1 MTKSILFFG
10 ILFFSIDLIAQEIQA
25 TKKQLNFFL
34 ECEACDFTF
43 VRQELEFVSF
53 VRDPKLADVH
63 ILSSHSHTGSG
74 GRKFFIQF
82 IGMSTFEGQNFDYEY
97 LAEQSETEDQTR
109 KGLLKL
115 IQTGVLQ
122 YYSKAG
128 LLSQLEIKLD
138 ENGLTKPVESIADP
152 WKLWVFQLEAGSF
165 FQKEETQNDY
175 TFNTEVRIDKVT
187 RDWKTRVEGQ
197 YMINS
202 ENYFDEGEKI
212 ENNQSETE
220 INANYIL
227 SLSSH
232 WSAGIF
238 GDYSSRT
245 YLNIKQLY
253 QIAPGIE
260 YNIFPWDVSNRKIFT
275 LRYQAGVRNYRYNE
289 ITIYDKIRESLF
301 YEELSLNLELVQP
314 WGTVETRLEG
324 RHYFH
329 DFSKNRLVF
338 ATELSVR
345 LTKQF
350 SVFCELEAQV
360 VHDQLYLPK
369 GDASLEDILLER
381 RKQATTY
388 ELGGQ
393 VGFRFTFGSIY
404 NSVVNERFKN
414 NN

>member
-1 MTKSILFFG
+1 MTKSILL
-10 ILFFSIDLIAQEIQA
+10 ILLLLFTFNLIAQENQES
-25 TKKQLNFFL
+25 KKQINFFL

-74 GRKFFIQF
+74 GRIFFIEF
-82 IGMSTFEGQNFDYEY
+82 IGMGTFEGQNFDYEY

-115 IQTGVLQ
+115 IQTGILQ

-128 LLSQLEIKLD
+128 LLKQLEIDLD
-138 ENGLTKPVESIADP
+138 KNENTEIVSTIEDP
-152 WKLWVFQLEAGSF
+152 WKLWVFQIEAGTF
-165 FQKEETQNDY
+165 FQKEESQNEY
-175 TFNTEVRIDKVT
+175 TFNTEVRVDKVT
-187 RDWKTRVEGQ
+187 DDWKMRIEGQ
-197 YMINS
+197 YQIYR
-202 ENYFDEGEKI
+202 ENFFDDGEKI
-212 ENNQSETE
+212 TNNQEEAE
-220 INANYIL
+220 INANYVL
-227 SLSSH
+227 SLSPH

-238 GDYSSRT
+238 SGYSSRT
-245 YLNIKQLY
+245 YMNIKHMY
-253 QIAPGIE
+253 EFAPGVE
-260 YNIFPWDVSNRKIFT
+260 YNIFPWDISNRKIFT
-275 LRYQAGVRNYRYNE
+275 LRYQAGIRNYYYNE
-289 ITIYDKIRESLF
+289 VTIYDKTDELLF

-314 WGTVETRLEG
+314 WGTIETRLEG

-329 DFSKNRLVF
+329 DFSKNRLSF
-338 ATELSVR
+338 DTELSVR

-350 SVFCELEAQV
+350 SVFAEIEAQV

-369 GDASLEDILLER
+369 GDASLEDILLQR

-393 VGFRFTFGSIY
+393 VGLRFTFGSIY
-404 NSVVNERFKN
+404 SSVVNERFKN
-414 NN
+414 N

>member
-1 MTKSILFFG
+1 MTKSILLLI
-10 ILFFSIDLIAQEIQA
+10 ILFLTINLIAQEVQES
-25 TKKQLNFFL
+25 KKQINFFL

-53 VRDPKLADVH
+53 VRDPKLGDVH

-74 GRKFFIQF
+74 GRKLFIQF
-82 IGMSTFEGQNFDYEY
+82 IGLNSFEGQNFDYEY
-97 LAEQSETEDQTR
+97 VAEQSETDDQTR

-115 IQTGVLQ
+115 IQTGILQ

-128 LLSQLEIKLD
+128 LLNQVDIVLD
-138 ENGLTKPVESIADP
+138 ENGFTKSVEQITDP
-152 WKLWVFQLEAGSF
+152 WNLWVFQIEAGSY
-165 FQKEETQNDY
+165 FQKEETQNEY
-175 TFNTEVRIDKVT
+175 TFNTELRIDKVT
-187 RDWKTRVEGQ
+187 KDWKTRIEGQ
-197 YMINS
+197 YMINR

-220 INANYIL
+220 IEANYII
-227 SLSSH
+227 SLSPH

-238 GDYSSRT
+238 GGYSSQT
-245 YLNIKQLY
+245 YLNIKHLY
-253 QIAPGIE
+253 EAAPGIE

-275 LRYQAGVRNYRYNE
+275 LRYQAGIRNYYYNE
-289 ITIYDKIRESLF
+289 LTIYDKTQELLF

-314 WGTVETRLEG
+314 WGTVETTLEG

-329 DFSKNRLVF
+329 DFSKNRIVF
-338 ATELSVR
+338 DTELSVR
-345 LTKQF
+345 LTRQF
-350 SVFCELEAQV
+350 SVFGEIEAQV

-369 GDASLEDILLER
+369 GDSSLEDILLER

-404 NSVVNERFKN
+404 NNVVNERFKN
-414 NN
+414 N

>member
-1 MTKSILFFG
+1 MTKSIQLFV
-10 ILFFSIDLIAQEIQA
+10 LLIITFNLSAQENQES
-25 TKKQLNFFL
+25 KKQLNFFL

-82 IGMSTFEGQNFDYEY
+82 IGLKTFDGQNFDYEY
-97 LAEQSETEDQTR
+97 LAEQSETDDQTR

-122 YYSKAG
+122 YYSKSG
-128 LLSQLEIKLD
+128 LLNQVEINLD
-138 ENGLTKPVESIADP
+138 ENELTESEELIADP
-152 WKLWVFQLEAGSF
+152 WKLWVFQLEAGSY
-165 FQKEETQNDY
+165 FQKEETQNEY
-175 TFNTEVRIDKVT
+175 TFNTEIRIDKVT
-187 RDWKTRVEGQ
+187 EAWKTRLEGRYQ
-197 YMINS
+197 IYR
-202 ENYFDEGEKI
+202 ENYFDDGEKI
-212 ENNQSETE
+212 ENNQNETE
-220 INANYIL
+220 IDANYIK
-227 SLSSH
+227 SLSPH
-232 WSAGIF
+232 WSAGMF
-238 GDYSSRT
+238 GGYSAQT
-245 YLNIKQLY
+245 YLNIKHLY
-253 QIAPGIE
+253 EIAPGIE

-275 LRYQAGVRNYRYNE
+275 FRYQAGVRNYRYNE
-289 ITIYDKIRESLF
+289 ITIYDKMEELLF
-301 YEELSLNLELVQP
+301 YEELSLNLQLVQP
-314 WGTVETRLEG
+314 WGTVETSLEG

-329 DFSKNRLVF
+329 DFSKNRLILD
-338 ATELSVR
+338 AEISVR
-345 LTKQF
+345 ITKQF

-404 NSVVNERFKN
+404 NSVVNERF
-414 NN
+414 

>member
-1 MTKSILFFG
+1 MTKAIL
-10 ILFFSIDLIAQEIQA
+10 LFVALFLAINLTAQEIGES
-25 TKKQLNFFL
+25 KKQLNFFL
-34 ECEACDFTF
+34 ECEPCDFTF

-74 GRKFFIQF
+74 GRKIFLQF
-82 IGMSTFEGQNFDYEY
+82 IGMNTFEGQNVDYEY
-97 LAEQSETEDQTR
+97 LAEQSETDDQTR

-115 IQTGVLQ
+115 IQAGVIQ

-128 LLSQLEIKLD
+128 LLSQLEIDLD
-138 ENGLTKPVESIADP
+138 ENGSSKSVELIADP

-165 FQKEETQNDY
+165 FQKEETQNEY
-175 TFNTEVRIDKVT
+175 TFNTELRIDKVT
-187 RDWKTRVEGQ
+187 EAWKTRIEGQ
-197 YMINS
+197 YMINR
-202 ENYFDEGEKI
+202 ENYFDEGEII

-220 INANYIL
+220 IDASYIL
-227 SLSSH
+227 SLSPH

-238 GDYSSRT
+238 GGYSSRT
-245 YLNIKQLY
+245 YLNIKHLY

-275 LRYQAGVRNYRYNE
+275 LRYEAGIRNYYYNE
-289 ITIYDKIRESLF
+289 ITIYDKMQELLF
-301 YEELSLNLELVQP
+301 YQELGLNLELVQP
-314 WGTVETRLEG
+314 WGTVQTSLEG

-338 ATELSVR
+338 DTELSVR

-350 SVFCELEAQV
+350 SVFGEIEAQV

-414 NN
+414 N

>member
-1 MTKSILFFG
+1 MTKSILLFLL
-10 ILFFSIDLIAQEIQA
+10 LFFTIDLLAQEIQES
-25 TKKQLNFFL
+25 KKQLNFFL

-43 VRQELEFVSF
+43 VRQELKFVSF

-74 GRKFFIQF
+74 GRKFFLQF
-82 IGMSTFEGQNFDYEY
+82 IGLKTFEGQNFDYEY
-97 LAEQSETEDQTR
+97 LAEQSETDDQTR

-115 IQTGVLQ
+115 IQTGILQ
-122 YYSKAG
+122 YYSKSG
-128 LLSQLEIKLD
+128 LLNQVEINLN
-138 ENGLTKPVESIADP
+138 ENELTESVELITDP
-152 WKLWVFQLEAGSF
+152 WKLWVFQLEAGSY
-165 FQKEETQNDY
+165 FQKEETQNEY
-175 TFNTEVRIDKVT
+175 TFNSEIRIDKVT
-187 RDWKTRVEGQ
+187 EAWKTRLEGRYQ
-197 YMINS
+197 IYR
-202 ENYFDEGEKI
+202 ENYFDDGEKI
-212 ENNQSETE
+212 ENNQNETE
-220 INANYIL
+220 IDANYIK
-227 SLSSH
+227 SLSPH
-232 WSAGIF
+232 WSAGMF
-238 GDYSSRT
+238 GGYSSQT
-245 YLNIKQLY
+245 YLNIKHLY
-253 QIAPGIE
+253 EIAPGIE

-275 LRYQAGVRNYRYNE
+275 FRYQLGVRNYWYNE
-289 ITIYDKIRESLF
+289 ITIYDKMEDLLF

-314 WGTVETRLEG
+314 WGTVETSLEG

-329 DFSKNRLVF
+329 DVSKNRLILD
-338 ATELSVR
+338 AEISVR

-404 NSVVNERFKN
+404 NSVVNERF
-414 NN
+414 

>member
-1 MTKSILFFG
+1 MTKSILLLI
-10 ILFFSIDLIAQEIQA
+10 ILFLTINLIAQEVQVS
-25 TKKQLNFFL
+25 KKQINFFL

-53 VRDPKLADVH
+53 VRDPKLGDVH

-82 IGMSTFEGQNFDYEY
+82 IGLNSFEGQNFDYEY
-97 LAEQSETEDQTR
+97 LAEQSETDDQTR

-115 IQTGVLQ
+115 IQTGILQ

-128 LLSQLEIKLD
+128 LLSQVDIVLD
-138 ENGLTKPVESIADP
+138 ENGFTKSVEQITDP
-152 WKLWVFQLEAGSF
+152 WNLWVFQLEAGSY
-165 FQKEETQNDY
+165 FQKEETQNEY
-175 TFNTEVRIDKVT
+175 TFNTELRIDKVT
-187 RDWKTRVEGQ
+187 KDWKTRIEGQ
-197 YMINS
+197 YMINR

-220 INANYIL
+220 IEANYII
-227 SLSSH
+227 SLSPH

-238 GDYSSRT
+238 GGYSSQT
-245 YLNIKQLY
+245 YLNIKHLY
-253 QIAPGIE
+253 EAAPGIE

-275 LRYQAGVRNYRYNE
+275 LRYQAGIRNYYYNE
-289 ITIYDKIRESLF
+289 LTIYDKTQELLF

-314 WGTVETRLEG
+314 WGTVETTLEG

-329 DFSKNRLVF
+329 DFSKNRIVF
-338 ATELSVR
+338 DTELSVR
-345 LTKQF
+345 LTRQF
-350 SVFCELEAQV
+350 SVFGEIEAQV

-369 GDASLEDILLER
+369 GDSSLEDILLER

-404 NSVVNERFKN
+404 NNVVNERFKN
-414 NN
+414 N

>member
-1 MTKSILFFG
+1 M
-10 ILFFSIDLIAQEIQA
+10 
-25 TKKQLNFFL
+25 N
-34 ECEACDFTF
+34 
-43 VRQELEFVSF
+43 
-53 VRDPKLADVH
+53 
-63 ILSSHSHTGSG
+63 
-74 GRKFFIQF
+74 
-82 IGMSTFEGQNFDYEY
+82 TFEGQNFDYEY
-97 LAEQSETEDQTR
+97 LAEQSETDDQTR

-115 IQTGVLQ
+115 IQAGIIQ

-128 LLSQLEIKLD
+128 LLSQLEIDLD
-138 ENGLTKPVESIADP
+138 ENELTETVDMIQVDP

-165 FQKEETQNDY
+165 FQKEETQNEY
-175 TFNTEVRIDKVT
+175 TFNTEIRIDKVT
-187 RDWKTRVEGQ
+187 EAWKTRVEGRYQ
-197 YMINS
+197 IYR

-212 ENNQSETE
+212 ENNQNETE

-227 SLSSH
+227 SLSPH

-238 GDYSSRT
+238 GGYSSRT
-245 YLNIKQLY
+245 YLNIKHLY
-253 QIAPGIE
+253 EAAPGIE

-275 LRYQAGVRNYRYNE
+275 LRYQVGIRDYYYNE
-289 ITIYDKIRESLF
+289 TTIYEKTQELLF

-314 WGTVETRLEG
+314 WGTVETSLEG

-338 ATELSVR
+338 DTELSVR

-404 NSVVNERFKN
+404 NSVVNERF
-414 NN
+414 

>member
-1 MTKSILFFG
+1 MTKLISLFIILFFT
-10 ILFFSIDLIAQEIQA
+10 INLFAQEIQE

-34 ECEACDFTF
+34 DCEACDFTF
-43 VRQELEFVSF
+43 VRQELKFVSF

-63 ILSSHSHTGSG
+63 ILSSYSHTGSG

-82 IGMSTFEGQNFDYEY
+82 IGMNMFEGQNIDYEY
-97 LAEQSETEDQTR
+97 LAEQSETDDQTR
-109 KGLLKL
+109 NGLLKY
-115 IQTGVLQ
+115 IQTGILQ

-128 LLSQLEIKLD
+128 LLKQIDIDLGENEHTEIISAI
-138 ENGLTKPVESIADP
+138 EDP

-165 FQKEETQNDY
+165 FQKEETQNEY
-175 TFNTEVRIDKVT
+175 TFNTEIRIDKVT
-187 RDWKTRVEGQ
+187 EAWKTRVEGRYQ
-197 YMINS
+197 IYR

-212 ENNQSETE
+212 ENNQNETE

-227 SLSSH
+227 SLSPH

-238 GDYSSRT
+238 GGYSSRT
-245 YLNIKQLY
+245 YLNIKHLY
-253 QIAPGIE
+253 ETAPGIE

-275 LRYQAGVRNYRYNE
+275 LRYQVGIRNYYYNE
-289 ITIYDKIRESLF
+289 ITIYDKTQELLF

-314 WGTVETRLEG
+314 WGTVETSLEG

-329 DFSKNRLVF
+329 DFLKNRLVF
-338 ATELSVR
+338 DTELSVR

-404 NSVVNERFKN
+404 NSVVNERF
-414 NN
+414 

>member
-1 MTKSILFFG
+1 MTKSILLFI
-10 ILFFSIDLIAQEIQA
+10 ILFFTINLIAQEIHE
-25 TKKQLNFFL
+25 TKKKINFFL

-82 IGMSTFEGQNFDYEY
+82 IGMNIFEGQNFDYEY
-97 LAEQSETEDQTR
+97 LAEQSETDDQTR

-128 LLSQLEIKLD
+128 LLSQLEINLD
-138 ENGLTKPVESIADP
+138 ENGYTKSVELVTDP

-165 FQKEETQNDY
+165 FQKEETQNEY
-175 TFNTEVRIDKVT
+175 TFNTELRVDKVT
-187 RDWKTRVEGQ
+187 ETWKTRMEGSYQ
-197 YMINS
+197 IYRQ
-202 ENYFDEGEKI
+202 NYFDEGEKI
-212 ENNQSETE
+212 ENNQNETE
-220 INANYIL
+220 IDANYVL
-227 SLSSH
+227 SLSPH
-232 WSAGIF
+232 WSAGFF
-238 GDYSSRT
+238 GGYSSRT
-245 YLNIKQLY
+245 YLNIKHLFEA
-253 QIAPGIE
+253 APGIE

-275 LRYQAGVRNYRYNE
+275 LRYQAGIRNYWYNE
-289 ITIYDKIRESLF
+289 ITIYNKMDELLF

-314 WGTVETRLEG
+314 WGTVQTSLEG

-329 DFSKNRLVF
+329 DFSKNRLILD
-338 ATELSVR
+338 TELSVR

-350 SVFCELEAQV
+350 SVFCEIEAQV

-393 VGFRFTFGSIY
+393 VGLRFTFGSIY

-414 NN
+414 N

>member
-1 MTKSILFFG
+1 MTKLISLFIILFFT
-10 ILFFSIDLIAQEIQA
+10 INLFAQEIQE

-63 ILSSHSHTGSG
+63 ILSSHSQTGSG
-74 GRKFFIQF
+74 GRKYFLQF
-82 IGMSTFEGQNFDYEY
+82 IGMNTFEGKNFDYEY
-97 LAEQSETEDQTR
+97 LAEQSQTDDQTR

-115 IQTGVLQ
+115 IQTGILQ

-128 LLSQLEIKLD
+128 LLSQVNIDLEEGEFTILD
-138 ENGLTKPVESIADP
+138 ELIADP

-165 FQKEETQNDY
+165 FQKEETQNEY
-175 TFNTEVRIDKVT
+175 SFNTELRIDKVT
-187 RDWKTRVEGQ
+187 ELWKTRIEGQ
-197 YMINS
+197 YMNS
-202 ENYFDEGEKI
+202 RENYIDDGEKI
-212 ENNQSETE
+212 ENNQNETE
-220 INANYIL
+220 INANYVY
-227 SLSSH
+227 SLSPH
-232 WSAGIF
+232 WSAGVF
-238 GDYSSRT
+238 GGYSSRT
-245 YLNIKQLY
+245 YLNIKHLY
-253 QIAPGIE
+253 QFAPGIE

-275 LRYQAGVRNYRYNE
+275 LRYETGIRNYFYND
-289 ITIYDKIRESLF
+289 ITIYDKTNELLF
-301 YEELSLNLELVQP
+301 YQELGLNLELVQP
-314 WGTVETRLEG
+314 WGTIETSLEG

-338 ATELSVR
+338 DTELSVR

-350 SVFCELEAQV
+350 SVFGQIEAQV

-393 VGFRFTFGSIY
+393 IGLRFTFGSIY
-404 NSVVNERFKN
+404 NSVVNERFRN
-414 NN
+414 N